1 MPWKAKT
8 HGQRAKANTERERDT
23 RQTAS
28 KRGYNARWRRL
39 RRMCLRREPLCR
51 ECKAAGFDVAA
62 SVVDHIIPLSEGG
75 TNEFKNLQ
83 SLCVMHHNKK
93 TARERNDK

>member
-1 MPWKAKT
+1 MPRKART
-8 HGQRAKANTERERDT
+8 HAERMKVSRGREVDSRATS
-23 RQTAS
+23 S
-28 KRGYNARWRRL
+28 KRGYDARWRRL

-75 TNEFKNLQ
+75 TNEFSNLQ

-93 TARERNDK
+93 TARERNGK